1 MKKRSREI
9 NPPDITPL
17 IDVVFLLLVF
27 FMVSTVFKK
36 DEMALLLNLPKVE
49 KGESQQKEQ
58 KTLMVELSSEK
69 VAYNGKEI
77 SLDELEPKLK
87 GISNK
92 LIPIDLRVDKEVKY
106 DRLVKLLNMLKQL
119 ELTNVSLITEK

>member
-1 MKKRSREI
+1 LKRRSREI

-49 KGESQQKEQ
+49 KGNQQQKNE
-58 KTLMVELSSEK
+58 KNLMIELSSDK
-69 VAYNGKEI
+69 LAYNGTEI
-77 SLDELEPKLK
+77 SIDELKPKLETIK
-87 GISNK
+87 NK

-106 DRLVKLLNMLKQL
+106 DRLVKLLNTFKML
-119 ELTNVSLITEK
+119 ELTNLSLITES

>member
-1 MKKRSREI
+1 
-9 NPPDITPL
+9 
-17 IDVVFLLLVF
+17 
-27 FMVSTVFKK
+27 MVSTVFKK